1 MVMQHQSQISME
13 GNVVQT
19 NSLSAAAD
27 KAFLKIAQGSF
38 DGELLGYL
46 ASYSYDES
54 EPELGYVGG
63 ADKWNDFSSQTKKY
77 RFKKNGQEILQ
88 RHADDIAEEVV
99 KYTGEE
105 HSVHFYSIAPG
116 TQFEEQ
122 DIHLVRAFN
131 NAAMGRKISLCTIL
145 DINADFA
152 RKPRELL
159 NREFPSMYA
168 ASAVHDI
175 YREPITQSIHGN
187 PFGTERKS
195 VALYTG
201 GTVGNIAM
209 RRRDKGFPERQLT
222 SHLQLQFDYS
232 ADESY
237 LVLAHNTQTSQ
248 DVLDNYSEEVHERF
262 ALGSLHNIAHRLP
275 TDNFDP
281 ESFAY
286 DNFYDH
292 QTGLV
297 AHNAVSKK
305 AQTFRIGNKTYKC
318 QKGDVAARIGNSF
331 QISND
336 RMGEMTAKA
345 EIIRLRSFSSADNCT
360 TFQVLKAS
368 RNLITKLRA
377 RNGYIPR

>member
-1 MVMQHQSQISME
+1 MPPK
-13 GNVVQT
+13 NQT
-19 NSLSAAAD
+19 AQVD
-27 KAFLKIAQGSF
+27 KVFLKVAQGSF
-38 DGELLGYL
+38 DGHLLGHL

-54 EPELGYVGG
+54 DPQTGYVGG
-63 ADKWNDFSSQTKKY
+63 AEKWNDFSSQTKKY

-88 RHADDIAEEVV
+88 KHSEDIAEEVV

-122 DIHLVRAFN
+122 DMHLVRAFN
-131 NAAMGRKISLCTIL
+131 NASKGRKISLCTIL

-152 RKPRELL
+152 QEPQRIL
-159 NREFPSMYA
+159 NKEFPSMYA

-187 PFGTERKS
+187 PFGTARKS

-201 GTVGNIAM
+201 GTVGNIVM
-209 RRRDKGFPERQLT
+209 RRYDSGTFPERPLIT
-222 SHLQLQFDYS
+222 HLQLQFDYS

-237 LVLAHNTQTSQ
+237 LVLAHNTQTSK
-248 DVLDNYSEEVHERF
+248 DVLENYSEDIHERF
-262 ALGSLHNIAHRLP
+262 ALSSLHNIAHRLP
-275 TDNFDP
+275 TDHFDP

-292 QTGLV
+292 KTGLV
-297 AHNAVSKK
+297 GHDAVSKRK
-305 AQTFRIGNKTYKC
+305 QVFKIGGKIYRFE
-318 QKGDVAARIGNSF
+318 KGDVATRIGNSF

-336 RMGEMTAKA
+336 RMGETTAKA

-368 RNLITKLRA
+368 RNLIAKLRA
-377 RNGYIPR
+377 KHGYTPR